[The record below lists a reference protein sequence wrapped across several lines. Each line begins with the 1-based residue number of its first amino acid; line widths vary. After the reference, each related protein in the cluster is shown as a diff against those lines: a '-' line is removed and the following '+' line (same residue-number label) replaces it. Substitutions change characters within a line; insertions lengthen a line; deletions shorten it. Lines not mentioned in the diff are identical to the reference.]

1 MEKDHTHVPLRR
13 GEYLRMFGEGLQEN
27 ASDTPLYVLTR
38 LVLQQTMGWPLYLW
52 CAVTSGIDSAARKA
66 SAGILQKSHFN
77 PYGLLFRP
85 DETRA
90 ILLSDIGV
98 LVTLGFL
105 ICLGRKFGFGM
116 LLILY
121 GQPFLWLNQW
131 IVAVTYLQHTHP
143 EVPRY
148 EAEAWTFLKGATA
161 TIDRDLGFIG
171 RFFFH
176 NVAEFHVVHHL
187 FP

>member
-1 MEKDHTHVPLRR
+1 MEKDHNHVPLRR
-13 GEYLRMFGEGLQEN
+13 GEYLRLFGGRVQE
-27 ASDTPLYVLTR
+27 STHDTPLYVLTR
-38 LVLQQTMGWPLYLW
+38 LLLQQTLGWPLYLL

-77 PYGLLFRP
+77 PYGALFRP

-90 ILLSDIGV
+90 IVLSDIGI
-98 LVTLGFL
+98 LVTLRVLFF
-105 ICLGRKFGFGM
+105 LGRKFGFGM
-116 LLILY
+116 LLAFY

-143 EVPRY
+143 KVPRY
-148 EAEAWTFLKGATA
+148 DSESWTFVKGATA

>member
-1 MEKDHTHVPLRR
+1 MEKDHSHVPLRR
-13 GEYLRMFGEGLQEN
+13 GEYLCLFGDRVQGS
-27 ASDTPLYVLTR
+27 AHDTPLYVLTR
-38 LVLQQTMGWPLYLW
+38 LLLQQTLGWPLYLL
-52 CAVTSGIDSAARKA
+52 CAVTSGFDSAARKA
-66 SAGILQKSHFN
+66 SAGILQKSLFN
-77 PYGLLFRP
+77 PYGALFRP

-90 ILLSDIGV
+90 IILSDIGI
-98 LVTLGFL
+98 LVTLRCLVF
-105 ICLGRKFGFGM
+105 LGRKFGFGM
-116 LLILY
+116 LLALY

-143 EVPRY
+143 KVPRY
-148 EAEAWTFLKGATA
+148 ESESWTFLKGATA

-176 NVAEFHVVHHL
+176 NVADFHVVHHL